1 MKTAQVL
8 VAFQLFGFSPCFSLG
23 QLLAC
28 SWWQY
33 WGRTSQ
39 YQHSALASS
48 AKVEQE
54 PATVNHRLQL
64 SDYQTVSS
72 ASRAQEK
79 LQRNSTLLPR
89 PSTTRRLSMICSFL
103 DCHLSHCKSPA
114 EVLPDSLLWKD
125 LIILCSDASC
135 PRLFNIKSV
144 TPCSETQTSHK
155 CDKNVAKFLQSLEP
169 PNSTNREAHWSI
181 KGTVDESER
190 SHNSL
195 EGEKATR
202 QFKQLVHVQF
212 LRVLD
217 QTKNHFLIQQ
227 LSHSCHGP
235 PLAELLGYT
244 YAECRLLIR
253 CLHLSQANHTEKL
266 CWKKKTKSTIAVLED
281 CDILN

>member
-1 MKTAQVL
+1 
-8 VAFQLFGFSPCFSLG
+8 
-23 QLLAC
+23 
-28 SWWQY
+28 
-33 WGRTSQ
+33 
-39 YQHSALASS
+39 
-48 AKVEQE
+48 
-54 PATVNHRLQL
+54 
-64 SDYQTVSS
+64 
-72 ASRAQEK
+72 
-79 LQRNSTLLPR
+79 
-89 PSTTRRLSMICSFL
+89 MICSFL

-135 PRLFNIKSV
+135 PRLFNKKSV